1 MIWHVSLKIP
11 PRGIRIGFW
20 IKVESQVRHD
30 TPRDSCTLLFCRL
43 NAFLYLMICQMFHAH
58 QNPVMFSINDR
69 NTEGNEWMPCNFVLP
84 TARCLKPSTSMENFW
99 HRRGS
104 RCWKKCEGY
113 RREKEIGW
121 SALVRTEICFTFA
134 LSVIKF
140 YVLSMSKNYHSMHGK
155 ASR

>member
-69 NTEGNEWMPCNFVLP
+69 NTEGNEWVPCNFVLP

-104 RCWKKCEGY
+104 RCWKKCERY
-113 RREKEIGW
+113 RRERNWLERARSNGNM
-121 SALVRTEICFTFA
+121 LYVRAFGNKI
-134 LSVIKF
+134 LRVIDEQK
-140 YVLSMSKNYHSMHGK
+140 LP
-155 ASR
+155 